1 MWQENVE
8 KKKKVVVVVFVKSL
22 DTLFSRILDFRSL

>member
-8 KKKKVVVVVFVKSL
+8 KKKKVVVVVVVKSL

>member
-1 MWQENVE
+1 MWQENAE
-8 KKKKVVVVVFVKSL
+8 KKKKVVVVVVVKSL